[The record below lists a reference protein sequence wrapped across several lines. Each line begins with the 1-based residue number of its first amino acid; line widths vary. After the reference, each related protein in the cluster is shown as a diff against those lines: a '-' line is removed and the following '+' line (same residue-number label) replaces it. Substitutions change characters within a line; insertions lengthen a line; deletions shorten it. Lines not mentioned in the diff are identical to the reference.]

1 MSTYIT
7 SFYRC
12 TNCMLLLSV
21 SQPHCIRVQQ
31 TVGQRINEIE
41 NTNLSTY

>member
-1 MSTYIT
+1 MCTYVT

-12 TNCMLLLSV
+12 KNCMLLLSI

-31 TVGQRINEIE
+31 TVGQRSNRIE
-41 NTNLSTY
+41 STTVSTY